1 MDKEQRI
8 DLLKRMNRAIIDK
21 GDEEIWMAW
30 IMYAIPDCPQEEDY
44 DFIAS
49 DEDSFKET
57 LELYE
62 RLMK

>member
-8 DLLKRMNRAIIDK
+8 DLLKRMNKAVIDN

-30 IMYAIPDCPQEEDY
+30 IVYGVPDCPQEEDY
-44 DFIAS
+44 EFIAS
-49 DEDSFKET
+49 DEDCFKET

-62 RLMK
+62 RLIE